1 MEIKIGVAATVMA
14 LICTACTPSGTDQ
27 PASDSQTASLSSAAA
42 PPQPDPSVANLKPIE
57 LSTLVLDAM
66 PPEGTTTLDRAL
78 LSNDPIS
85 WIGDDN
91 IAVGGARIHVGGTI
105 AASYAT
111 QPPKEAEWT
120 VTIANS
126 NDTTFHG
133 LRVIDI
139 NPGPCSND
147 TDKNCTY
154 TADQAFAAP
163 GLHAVALCQV
173 PRDNGSTDYY
183 RLTAQGRAP
192 MTAAFDHGQ
201 GSAGS
206 ETLLFLAL
214 ETTAGAPC
222 ENFNGPSQQ

>member
-1 MEIKIGVAATVMA
+1 MA

-42 PPQPDPSVANLKPIE
+42 PPQPDPSVANLKAIE

-66 PPEGTTTLDRAL
+66 PPEGTMTLGRAL

-126 NDTTFHG
+126 NDTKFHG

-147 TDKNCTY
+147 TD
-154 TADQAFAAP
+154 
-163 GLHAVALCQV
+163 
-173 PRDNGSTDYY
+173 
-183 RLTAQGRAP
+183 
-192 MTAAFDHGQ
+192 
-201 GSAGS
+201 
-206 ETLLFLAL
+206 
-214 ETTAGAPC
+214 
-222 ENFNGPSQQ
+222 